1 MAQTERRHSPHH
13 SCREL
18 RRELNEAQR
27 DTLGELERYGWE
39 LKFVRHPLF
48 QPLVPVLYD
57 PDRRGYAILEEDGT
71 LNEHPPF
78 VIRPHHR
85 CGQVAGAIRWH
96 GCCSPSRW

>member
-27 DTLGELERYGWE
+27 DTLGELERYGSE

-78 VIRPHHR
+78 VIRPH
-85 CGQVAGAIRWH
+85 
-96 GCCSPSRW
+96 